1 MPWTV
6 ELKREPA
13 YPEVC
18 PYCRKRPTTT
28 TIHVPHKQATGFYAV
43 AATYQNYAFFTPS
56 CAECARAVSRLQ
68 VASVLLCSVPWAIW
82 FALPFVAEAAVA
94 DSWETLALVPLAASV
109 LGVALHFWRSYR
121 LRTLRILHVGQGG
134 ITYGFSH
141 EDYAKKFAEVNGTTT
156 TWKLLVIKLV

>member
-1 MPWTV
+1 MPWIV

-13 YPEVC
+13 YPPVC

-56 CAECARAVSRLQ
+56 CAECARAVKRLQ
-68 VASVLLCSVPWAIW
+68 VASVLLCSVPWAFW
-82 FALPFVAEAAVA
+82 FALPFVAEQAVA
-94 DSWETLALVPLAASV
+94 ETWETLALVPLALTVVGIGLS
-109 LGVALHFWRSYR
+109 LWRSYR

-134 ITYGFSH
+134 ITYGFAH
-141 EDYAKKFAEVNGTTT
+141 EGYAKQFAAVNGTDT